1 MAQPSHFRIQYL
13 GSVEVEANKQ
23 YTASDFATSFPTAN
37 TFILKSKSTSNVP
50 IKVSINATPAFE
62 IKYDETTAF
71 DGTSSLTYVFNQK
84 CLIAIC
90 SNLDVA

>member
-23 YTASDFATSFPTAN
+23 YS
-37 TFILKSKSTSNVP
+37 
-50 IKVSINATPAFE
+50 
-62 IKYDETTAF
+62 AF